1 MPKEQPAAKLDDELD
16 RLYGLPLEEFT
27 AERNALAR
35 ELRKAGDREEA
46 DRVKALPKP
55 SISAWVVNQLARKER
70 LQMRSLATSG
80 ERLRKAQ
87 EKLLR
92 GGAPNE
98 LQEASDRQR
107 EVVAALGR
115 SAEAVLRSAGHPATD
130 ATLERVRATLTAAA
144 GDEEGLVQ
152 QGRLSEDLDPTGFG
166 PLALGTSVGRPAAGQ
181 PKSVRAGVTSKAEGR
196 RQEAEERKNAIEEA
210 KRELDALRAEVNEQ
224 TAHARSAKAEAKK
237 AAKAAEAATKA
248 VEKEERR
255 LEQLR
260 ERVATA
266 KEALDRARSR

>member
-1 MPKEQPAAKLDDELD
+1 MPNERARVKLDDELD

-27 AERNALAR
+27 AERNALAQ
-35 ELRKAGDREEA
+35 ELRKAGEREAA

-55 SISAWVVNQLARKER
+55 SISAWVINQLARTER
-70 LQMRSLATSG
+70 LQMRALLTAG

-92 GGAPNE
+92 GGAPKE
-98 LQEASDRQR
+98 LQEASETQR
-107 EVVAALGR
+107 EVVAALLK
-115 SAEAVLRSAGHPATD
+115 SAKGVLRSAGHPATD

-152 QGRLSEDLDPTGFG
+152 QGRLSADLDPAGFG
-166 PLALGTSVGRPAAGQ
+166 PLALRTGAGRKPPKPAGD
-181 PKSVRAGVTSKAEGR
+181 
-196 RQEAEERKNAIEEA
+196 ERKKRIEDA
-210 KRELDALRAEVNEQ
+210 RRELDTLRTELNERR
-224 TAHARSAKAEAKK
+224 TNVRRAKAEATK

-248 VEKEERR
+248 AAKEENE

-260 ERVATA
+260 ARLEAA
-266 KEALDRARSR
+266 KEALERARSR